1 MTAGLSLVIY
11 ETFSTFE
18 IQVPIQSLW
27 LLDYDIIKQT
37 FRITIVDQSSLYLS
51 WWYELVWGLW
61 FWDDRTKI
69 RKLQV
74 QAPSIRGI
82 TEKKAEFCR

>member
-27 LLDYDIIKQT
+27 LLDYYMFMI
-37 FRITIVDQSSLYLS
+37 ITIVDQSSLYLS